1 MTLASKLMEI
11 KKATGKDQERLST
24 EFSKHIEGH
33 PEERTLR
40 DCMVQA
46 KLNRGFLDF
55 GRNMFVPDTLKNEG
69 FHMEMAGPGY
79 HMHFD

>member
-11 KKATGKDQERLST
+11 KKATGEDQERLST
-24 EFSKHIEGH
+24 EFSRAIEGH
-33 PEERTLR
+33 TEERTLR

-46 KLNRGFLDF
+46 KLNRSFLDF
-55 GRNMFVPDTLKNEG
+55 GRNPYVPDALKDEG
-69 FHMEMAGPGY
+69 FHIEMAGAGF